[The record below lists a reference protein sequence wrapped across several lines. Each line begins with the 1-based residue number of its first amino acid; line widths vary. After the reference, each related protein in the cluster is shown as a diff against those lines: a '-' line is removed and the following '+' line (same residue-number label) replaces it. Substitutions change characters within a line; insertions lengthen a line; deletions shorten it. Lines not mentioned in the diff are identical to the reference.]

1 MSKPRVLVKGYKELP
16 QIVMNLLKSKFN
28 VTAIESYCFTRQEM
42 LNILPGHD
50 ALLYPRPFVKI
61 DSEFLDVAGPNLKVI
76 STLSVGHD
84 HLDVDE
90 IKKRGIK
97 IGYCPNAST
106 AAVAEI
112 AVMLILCASRRAHE
126 GRLKLEQA
134 DIFPT
139 FQWMVGFDLRGS
151 TVGIVGLG
159 NIGQE
164 VIKRLQGFQVGKFLY
179 TGHSRKAEGEKLGA
193 QFMSLDEL
201 LYESD
206 VIVVATPLN
215 SETLEMFDDK
225 MFAKMKK
232 NAVFVNVGR
241 GKVVKTEALVR
252 ALKNKIIFAAGLD
265 VTDPEPLPP
274 DHDLLKFPNAV
285 ILPHLGSAT
294 VKTREEMSMIAAENI
309 INALEGKPMPFAL

>member
-1 MSKPRVLVKGYKELP
+1 M
-16 QIVMNLLKSKFN
+16 
-28 VTAIESYCFTRQEM
+28 
-42 LNILPGHD
+42 
-50 ALLYPRPFVKI
+50 
-61 DSEFLDVAGPNLKVI
+61 DVE
-76 STLSVGHD
+76 
-84 HLDVDE
+84 E

-106 AAVAEI
+106 PAVAEI
-112 AVMLILCASRRAHE
+112 TVMLILSAARRAHE

-134 DIFPT
+134 DVYPT

-164 VIKRLQGFQVGKFLY
+164 VLKRLSSFQVAKFLY
-179 TGHSRKAEGEKLGA
+179 TGHSRKAEGDKLGA
-193 QFMSLDEL
+193 EFKSLDEL

-215 SETLEMFDDK
+215 SETLGMFDDEA
-225 MFAKMKK
+225 FAKMKK

-252 ALKNKIIFAAGLD
+252 ALKNKTIFAAGLD

-274 DHDLLKFPNAV
+274 HHELLKLPNAV

-294 VKTREEMSMIAAENI
+294 VKTREEMAMIAAENI
-309 INALEGKPMPFAL
+309 INALEGKPLPFAL